1 MEGEMTC
8 GAIMTENPLTAH
20 ESDTV
25 GEAAARLIEHRYIN
39 LPVVDGAGKFLGL
52 FGIYDI
58 FRLVIPR
65 VALAGGILPNLRF
78 MGDDADEVRAR
89 FREAAPRK
97 VSEVADRDARV
108 LYPDTPQTEA
118 LRLFCQQHSTLAVV
132 ARDTRKLLGIV
143 SYWDAVCALTG
154 MGKNCTGG

>member
-1 MEGEMTC
+1 MTC

-25 GEAAARLIEHRYIN
+25 AEAAARLIEHRYIN

-78 MGDDADEVRAR
+78 MGDDAEEVRAR
-89 FREAAPRK
+89 FREAGTFV
-97 VSEVADRDARV
+97 VSLVSSPGAGK
-108 LYPDTPQTEA
+108 TEF
-118 LRLFCQQHSTLAVV
+118 LER
-132 ARDTRKLLGIV
+132 LLGRIGASRRQSHNV
-143 SYWDAVCALTG
+143 
-154 MGKNCTGG
+154 